1 MKLLISQRG
10 TDIFKADDFRT
21 IFIKKDNTMIL
32 GLSNSDRTM
41 PVGEYQSE
49 EEAREAIR
57 IMTHRLSGNYDVVHV
72 PSEDEVKKK
81 TSIRQGRAMG
91 RKQSVEVAHE
101 L

>member
-81 TSIRQGRAMG
+81 DFYKARAG
-91 RKQSVEVAHE
+91 NGKKTVRRGGS
-101 L
+101 